1 MKKSK
6 NPNCHCDGSGYWKN
20 PFDQEFKCACNK
32 KKKSKAKGL
41 TEKKRKRLVEFNIL
55 ITDMRSP
62 YYFSYKIKASS
73 DFSIDSLANYLAK
86 AARGGK
92 KMKDLL

>member
-41 TEKKRKRLVEFNIL
+41 TDREKRIVDEAIKNVVVIGNKTAVL
-55 ITDMRSP
+55 
-62 YYFSYKIKASS
+62 SY
-73 DFSIDSLANYLAK
+73 DYVYEQCAK

-92 KMKDLL
+92 E

>member
-41 TEKKRKRLVEFNIL
+41 SDREKRIALAGARYSLGLVIGKKLSKCLYE
-55 ITDMRSP
+55 
-62 YYFSYKIKASS
+62 YC
-73 DFSIDSLANYLAK
+73 AK

-92 KMKDLL
+92 K

>member
-41 TEKKRKRLVEFNIL
+41 TAREKRIAYMAYSLGRNKYDIAEWDLEFVYVEC
-55 ITDMRSP
+55 
-62 YYFSYKIKASS
+62 
-73 DFSIDSLANYLAK
+73 AK

-92 KMKDLL
+92 K